1 MPTIKKQYFGIKF
14 PFTNDNMSGFF
25 LDLNTDL
32 KSKVASEIAHVILT
46 PRGSRLRKPEFGTNL
61 VKYIFEQNDNL
72 TWDDVRRE
80 AIDMVGKYVKDAELE
95 DINVFQETAN
105 EHSIYLDMHYVIRK
119 GKNIENNRTVI
130 KL

>member
-14 PFTNDNMSGFF
+14 PFTNDNTSGFF

-46 PRGSRLRKPEFGTNL
+46 PRGSRLRKPEFGTYL

>member
-32 KSKVASEIAHVILT
+32 KSKIASEIAHVILT
-46 PRGSRLRKPEFGTNL
+46 PKGSRLRKPEFGTNL
-61 VKYIFEQNDNL
+61 ARYIFEQNDDI
-72 TWDDVRRE
+72 TWDDVKRE
-80 AIDMVGKYVKDAELE
+80 AIEMVSRYVKDAELE
-95 DINVFQETAN
+95 DINVFQEAGN
-105 EHSIYLDMHYVIRK
+105 DHSLYLDMHYTVTK
-119 GKNIENNRTVI
+119 GRNVENNRTVI